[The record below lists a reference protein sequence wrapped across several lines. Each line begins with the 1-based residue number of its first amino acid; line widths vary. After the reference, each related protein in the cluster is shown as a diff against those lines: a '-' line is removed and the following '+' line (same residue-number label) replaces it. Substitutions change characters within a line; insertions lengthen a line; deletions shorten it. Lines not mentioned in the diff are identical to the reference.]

1 MIYASWTVIRIP
13 FTPSYVIYPSFHINK
28 HSLIMED
35 AFGQLMTDGSLT
47 EKEIAVVSFFGN
59 LMTF

>member
-1 MIYASWTVIRIP
+1 
-13 FTPSYVIYPSFHINK
+13 
-28 HSLIMED
+28 MED